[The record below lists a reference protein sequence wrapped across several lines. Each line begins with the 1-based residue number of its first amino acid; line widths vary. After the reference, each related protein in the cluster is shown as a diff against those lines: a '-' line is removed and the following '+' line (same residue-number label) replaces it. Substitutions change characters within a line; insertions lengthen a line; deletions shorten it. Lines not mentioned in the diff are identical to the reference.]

1 MAGTPFPPTP
11 CTVGAVSGSHR
22 LRVGFRGVLGDAAE
36 PGEPYKGSRWVGGR
50 LDWGCSRIASFPSSR
65 APLGSPR
72 LRQHLCSSS
81 GWHGVSVPLTWGVW
95 APGLQ
100 ALFNLRLMHLPSYH
114 QNRAGAPQGSNRGPL
129 AKASPPPPALV
140 IQVSYPSGWW
150 LLGARRPG
158 RPGGRRGS
166 PLKEPPALSPA
177 GRAPALGARPLAHR
191 LQSRGDGSPHWEGW
205 PQPGPACGSQSHGGL
220 PAGDAVP
227 GRGDWLRARR
237 HGGSPR
243 PAPRGSLL
251 RLGLAFRHP
260 ARPAGS
266 G

>member
-1 MAGTPFPPTP
+1 MRPDRVISLLPRP
-11 CTVGAVSGSHR
+11 SG
-22 LRVGFRGVLGDAAE
+22 L
-36 PGEPYKGSRWVGGR
+36 
-50 LDWGCSRIASFPSSR
+50 PSPSP
-65 APLGSPR
+65 APLLVQWLAWCLSPSDVGCPGS
-72 LRQHLCSSS
+72 
-81 GWHGVSVPLTWGVW
+81 
-95 APGLQ
+95 GLQ

-129 AKASPPPPALV
+129 AKASPPALV

-191 LQSRGDGSPHWEGW
+191 LQSRGDGRPHWEGR

-227 GRGDWLRARR
+227 GCGDWLRARR
-237 HGGSPR
+237 HRGSPR

>member
-1 MAGTPFPPTP
+1 MGQAGPFSWGKFLGRGPAVNCRGHRPEGGAGALQPAPRSPPP
-11 CTVGAVSGSHR
+11 
-22 LRVGFRGVLGDAAE
+22 
-36 PGEPYKGSRWVGGR
+36 
-50 LDWGCSRIASFPSSR
+50 R
-65 APLGSPR
+65 APLALSLGATGFAWGPGWLLSRGALQGKPVGWGAARFGVRPDRVISLLPRPSGLPSPSPAP
-72 LRQHLCSSS
+72 LLVC
-81 GWHGVSVPLTWGVW
+81 GWHGVSVPLTWGVR

-191 LQSRGDGSPHWEGW
+191 LQSRGDGRPHWEGR
-205 PQPGPACGSQSHGGL
+205 PQPGPACGSQEPRWS
-220 PAGDAVP
+220 PCW
-227 GRGDWLRARR
+227 GRGAR
-237 HGGSPR
+237 SW
-243 PAPRGSLL
+243 
-251 RLGLAFRHP
+251 
-260 ARPAGS
+260 
-266 G
+266 

>member
-1 MAGTPFPPTP
+1 MGVRPD
-11 CTVGAVSGSHR
+11 
-22 LRVGFRGVLGDAAE
+22 RGISL
-36 PGEPYKGSRWVGGR
+36 
-50 LDWGCSRIASFPSSR
+50 L
-65 APLGSPR
+65 PLGSPR
-72 LRQHLCSSS
+72 LRRHLCSSS
-81 GWHGVSVPLTWGVW
+81 GWHGVSVPLTWGVR

-191 LQSRGDGSPHWEGW
+191 LQSRGDGSPHWEGR